1 MVATARSAPR
11 GGGSGTGGGARLRV
25 LPEMHKVAVFV
36 RYLLQRVH
44 PAAFVCTLVIFLPA
58 RNQDPEDPAKPTSA
72 VG

>member
-1 MVATARSAPR
+1 
-11 GGGSGTGGGARLRV
+11 
-25 LPEMHKVAVFV
+25 MHKVAVFV